1 MSKNE
6 IEILEAQ
13 VRDCF
18 GRVVWTHKTHEKCA
32 DILLDHSRRVK
43 FFQLLLSVITTSGI
57 LIGLFGDNKGVAI
70 GSALIS
76 AILLFLNTYIK
87 EFELGKV
94 AQEHAQAAIRIWNIK
109 ELYLSL
115 LTDIKTRK
123 ITEEEIRKRRDAL
136 QVDLFDVYKVTPR
149 SITPAYDKASE
160 ALKKKEEATITDEEI
175 DSFLPPAV
183 RKIQGKPTPP
193 SDSGA

>member
-1 MSKNE
+1 MAKNE
-6 IEILEAQ
+6 IDILESQ

-32 DILLDHSRRVK
+32 DILLDHSKRVK
-43 FFQLLLSVITTSGI
+43 FVQLLLSVITTSGI
-57 LIGLFGDNKGVAI
+57 LIGLFGENKTIAV
-70 GSALIS
+70 IS
-76 AILLFLNTYIK
+76 AIISAVLLFLNTYIK

-123 ITEEEIRKRRDAL
+123 ITEEEIRKRRDTL
-136 QVDLFDVYKVTPR
+136 QVELFDVYKVIPR
-149 SITPAYDKASE
+149 SITPAYDMASE
-160 ALKKKEEATITDEEI
+160 GLKKKEEATVTDEEI

-183 RKIQGKPTPP
+183 RKSQGKPTPP
-193 SDSGA
+193 SGSGA

>member
-1 MSKNE
+1 MAKNE
-6 IEILEAQ
+6 IEVLESQ
-13 VRDCF
+13 IRDCF

-32 DILLDHSRRVK
+32 DILLSRSKKIK
-43 FFQLLLSVITTSGI
+43 FAQVALSVITTSGI
-57 LIGLFGDNKGVAI
+57 LIGLFGENKTVAVV
-70 GSALIS
+70 SAIIS
-76 AILLFLNTYIK
+76 AILLFLNTYAK
-87 EFELGKV
+87 EFEIGKI
-94 AQEHAQAAIRIWNIK
+94 ASEHAQAAIRIWNIK

-136 QVDLFDVYKVTPR
+136 QVELFDVYKVTPR
-149 SITPAYDKASE
+149 SITPAYDQASE

-183 RKIQGKPTPP
+183 RKGPAPVDTKKPNP
-193 SDSGA
+193 A

>member
-1 MSKNE
+1 MAENK

-13 VRDCF
+13 IRDCF

-32 DILLDHSRRVK
+32 DILLDHSKNVK
-43 FFQLLLSVITTSGI
+43 LVQLLLSVITTSGI
-57 LIGLFGDNKGVAI
+57 LIGLFGDNNAVSVVAAI
-70 GSALIS
+70 VS

-94 AQEHAQAAIRIWNIK
+94 AQEHAQAAIKIWNIK

-123 ITEEEIRKRRDAL
+123 INEEEIRQRRDAL
-136 QVDLFDVYKVTPR
+136 QTELFDVYKITPR
-149 SITPAYDKASE
+149 SISSAYNKASD
-160 ALKKKEEATITDEEI
+160 ALKNKEEATITDEEI
-175 DSFLPPAV
+175 DLFLPPAV
-183 RKIQGKPTPP
+183 RKFQGKSTTP
-193 SDSGA
+193 SGQNT

>member
-1 MSKNE
+1 MAKNE

-32 DILLDHSRRVK
+32 DILLDHSKWVK
-43 FFQLLLSVITTSGI
+43 FFQLLLSVVTTSGI
-57 LIGLFGDNKGVAI
+57 LIGLFGENKTVA
-70 GSALIS
+70 AIS
-76 AILLFLNTYIK
+76 AVISAVLLFLNTYIK

-94 AQEHAQAAIRIWNIK
+94 AQEHAQAAIQIWNIK

-115 LTDIKTRK
+115 LTDIKTKK
-123 ITEEEIRKRRDAL
+123 ITEEEIRKRRDTL
-136 QVDLFDVYKVTPR
+136 QVALFDVYKVTPR
-149 SITPAYDKASE
+149 SITPAYAKASE

-175 DSFLPPAV
+175 DSFLPPTI
-183 RKIQGKPTPP
+183 RKSQAKPTPP
-193 SDSGA
+193 SVSGA